1 MDADGGESGGFERE
15 LASGIGLETV
25 LEAAGVEL
33 IPGVGNQAAEGDD
46 GGVTVLGAE
55 AGGLRA
61 EFVEVEGAVGVDEM
75 EVGGGFGGGLDD
87 QFAEREA
94 AEVDVGLA
102 LVGGV
107 AGDAAAASEV
117 GDAA

>member
-1 MDADGGESGGFERE
+1 MG
-15 LASGIGLETV
+15 
-25 LEAAGVEL
+25 
-33 IPGVGNQAAEGDD
+33 
-46 GGVTVLGAE
+46 
-55 AGGLRA
+55 A
-61 EFVEVEGAVGVDEM
+61 EFVEVEGAIGVDEV
-75 EVGGGFGGGLDD
+75 EVRGAFGGGLDD

-94 AEVDVGLA
+94 TEVDVGLA